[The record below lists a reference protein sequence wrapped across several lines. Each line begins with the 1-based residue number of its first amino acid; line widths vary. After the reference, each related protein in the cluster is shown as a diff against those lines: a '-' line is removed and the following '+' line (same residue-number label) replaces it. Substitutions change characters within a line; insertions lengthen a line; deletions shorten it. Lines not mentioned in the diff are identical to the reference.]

1 MQKSLGIPLVVVIIV
16 ALLFLIWSR
25 HRYTQ
30 EQWRAGGL
38 YSVREGAGFGIA
50 KVLVVDS
57 AAVHVRVYQQKY
69 ASRPTTID
77 PGTLTLGKLGDKDFS
92 IGHVPLSRKSFS
104 SWDPIFLN
112 QQSVSEDELDGYR
125 IWQHG
130 NGGVFGPP
138 D

>member
-1 MQKSLGIPLVVVIIV
+1 MQKALGIPLVVVIII
-16 ALLFLIWSR
+16 ALLFLAWSR
-25 HRYTQ
+25 HRYGL

-38 YSVREGAGFGIA
+38 YSVREGAEFGIA

-57 AAVHVRVYQQKY
+57 AAVQVRVYQQRY

-77 PGTLTLGKLGDKDFS
+77 LSTLTLGKLGDRNFS
-92 IGHVPLSRKSFS
+92 IGHVPLSRKSFA
-104 SWDPIFLN
+104 SWDPVFLN

-125 IWQHG
+125 IWQHD

-138 D
+138 G

>member
-1 MQKSLGIPLVVVIIV
+1 MHRALGIALVVVIII
-16 ALLFLIWSR
+16 ALLFLAWSG
-25 HRYTQ
+25 HRYRQ

-38 YSVREGAGFGIA
+38 YSVRQGAEFGIA

-57 AAVHVRVYQQKY
+57 AAVHVRVYQQRS
-69 ASRPTTID
+69 ASRPSTVD
-77 PGTLTLGKLGDKDFS
+77 PSTLTLGKLGDKNFS

-104 SWDPIFLN
+104 SWDPVFLN

-125 IWQHG
+125 IWQHD
-130 NGGVFGPP
+130 NGGVFSPP